1 MKYTAEERMIQYN
14 DEYSSMTKI
23 EKQIQKKFESTIE
36 LLVLYKQSNPKEE
49 VYLSEEYINKALQW
63 FTENL
68 NIEK

>member
-23 EKQIQKKFESTIE
+23 QKKFESTIE
-36 LLVLYKQSNPKEE
+36 LLVLYKQSNPKKE

-63 FTENL
+63 FNENL
-68 NIEK
+68 NI